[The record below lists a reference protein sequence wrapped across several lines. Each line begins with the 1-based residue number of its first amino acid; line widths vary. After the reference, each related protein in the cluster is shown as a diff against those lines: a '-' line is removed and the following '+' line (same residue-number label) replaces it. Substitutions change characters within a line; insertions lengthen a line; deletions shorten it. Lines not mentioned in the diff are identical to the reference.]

1 MKLEYFFDSR
11 LSVIGSLRPYK
22 EIRRVKMNDDKYRA
36 HHVRLRQMCEVIAR
50 GTIYSWDMQNFD
62 GLFILSH
69 KHKIILQKFTESFLN
84 AICTLSENIEFFNQE
99 MVRPGND
106 RILMPKNE

>member
-1 MKLEYFFDSR
+1 
-11 LSVIGSLRPYK
+11 
-22 EIRRVKMNDDKYRA
+22 MNLNLGAWDITVSNTSNRWRCGA
-36 HHVRLRQMCEVIAR
+36 
-50 GTIYSWDMQNFD
+50 TILYSWDMQNFD

-84 AICTLSENIEFFNQE
+84 AIRTLSENIEFFNQE